1 MTELYEKLEREVLP
15 LVSRPSRYTGGER
28 NVPEQDRED
37 VALSFLLAFPDVY
50 EIGMSHLGI
59 RVLYDILTRR
69 PEVAV
74 ERAFAPWI
82 DMEELMREKDVP
94 LFSIETRRPARDFDV
109 VGFTLQY
116 ELHYPEVLT
125 MLDLAGIP
133 LRSSERTASEPFVV
147 GGGPCAYNPEP
158 MSAFFDL
165 FVIGDGESAVLELAD
180 LFISARRDG
189 LAREETLRRAAGL
202 RGVYV
207 PALYEERFVEGERD
221 DGGREGAHGVGKE
234 ARGVRVGA
242 ESGREGAHGAR
253 VYSGT
258 VPTDSVAPARVE
270 RRVEAV
276 LPYAFHPSAPL
287 VPATESTHDRLAIEI
302 SRGCTRG
309 CRFCQAGMVTRPVRE
324 CPKDDVARLVRE
336 GIAASGYD
344 EVSLVSL
351 SASDYSELAELV
363 PLLNE
368 RLFERKVSISLPSLR
383 ADRFGLELAD
393 GIGRVRKAGLTFAPE
408 AGSQRLR
415 DVINKNETEEAILET
430 VDVAFSSGW
439 SRVKLY
445 FMIGLPTETDDDLR
459 AIGELVRKV
468 RETARKHKK
477 GAGLSVSV
485 SPFVPKS
492 HTPFQWDA
500 QDPPEETRRKEEL
513 LRPLL
518 HMKGVKVS
526 LRNPELSMVEG
537 VLARGGRE
545 LADVVEQ
552 AWRNGAR
559 FGGWSETFDSDRW
572 RDALASA
579 GLTIEA
585 YLGERPTDVLL
596 PWEHIGAGPTREF
609 LLNEREKA
617 LEGRC
622 TADCRTDGCYDCGAC
637 TEGAFLERA
646 MPPAARAAGE
656 RPAPFGRRT
665 RRRAAQNG
673 AQGNRW
679 RVRYAKERP
688 ARFLSH
694 LDITRAWSRAVASSG
709 LPVVYTQGFN
719 PRPRLSF
726 GPPLPVGTTG
736 EAEFLELE
744 LSRAVPPAEIEA
756 SLSAGLPPGIEVLG
770 AAPKR
775 TRSSVSAEA
784 CAAEYGITNLPPLER
799 LSEEQ
804 LEERMREV
812 RALERAEAVRWEK
825 TRVLRPSER
834 ILSLGASGAG
844 PVALRA
850 VLALGAEGS
859 LRPVDLVRLLCG
871 GADWRPELARVHR
884 LSLYRCPSAG
894 GLERI
899 D

>member
-28 NVPEQDRED
+28 NVPEHDRED

-69 PEVAV
+69 PEIAV
-74 ERAFAPWI
+74 ERVFAPWV
-82 DMEELMREKDVP
+82 DMEELMREKGVP
-94 LFSIETRRPARDFDV
+94 LFSIETRTPAREFDV

-133 LRSSERTASEPFVV
+133 LRSSERAAGDPFVV

-165 FVIGDGESAVLELAD
+165 FVVGDGESAVLELAD
-180 LFISARRDG
+180 LLISAKREG
-189 LAREETLRRAAGL
+189 LAREDTLRRAAGL

-207 PALYEERFVEGERD
+207 PALYEERFVE
-221 DGGREGAHGVGKE
+221 
-234 ARGVRVGA
+234 
-242 ESGREGAHGAR
+242 SEGAHGAR
-253 VYSGT
+253 EGAGGDRERADVEGEGAHGGRVYAGT
-258 VPTDSVAPARVE
+258 VPTDGAAPARVE
-270 RRVEAV
+270 RRAEAA

-324 CPKDDVARLVRE
+324 CPKEDVARLVRE

-439 SRVKLY
+439 NRVKLY

-468 RETARKHKK
+468 RETAREHKK

-492 HTPFQWDA
+492 HTPFQWEA
-500 QDPPEETRRKEEL
+500 QDLPEETRRKEKL

-526 LRNPELSMVEG
+526 LRDPELSMVEG

-545 LADVVEQ
+545 LSDVVEQ

-559 FGGWSETFDSDRW
+559 FGGWSETFDSGAW
-572 RDALASA
+572 RDALAGE
-579 GLTIEA
+579 GLTAEA
-585 YLGERPTDVLL
+585 YLGERPTDVPL
-596 PWEHIGAGPTREF
+596 PWEHVGAGPTREF
-609 LLNEREKA
+609 LLSERDKA

-622 TADCRTDGCYDCGAC
+622 SADCRTDGCYGCGAC
-637 TEGAFLERA
+637 ADGALLERA
-646 MPPAARAAGE
+646 MPPAARALE
-656 RPAPFGRRT
+656 EEPAPFGRRT

-673 AQGNRW
+673 APGNRW
-679 RVRYAKERP
+679 RVRYAKGRP

-709 LPVVYTQGFN
+709 LPIVYTQGFN

-736 EAEFLELE
+736 EAEFVELE
-744 LSRAVPPAEIEA
+744 LSRAVPSGEIEA
-756 SLSAGLPPGIEVLG
+756 LLSSGLPPGIEVLE

-775 TRSSVSAEA
+775 ARGSVSAEA
-784 CAAEYGITNLPPLER
+784 CAAEYEITNLAPLEG
-799 LSEEQ
+799 LSDEE
-804 LEERMREV
+804 LEQRMREV
-812 RALERAEAVRWEK
+812 RALERSQVVRGEK

-834 ILSLGASGAG
+834 ILSLGASGAR

-871 GADWRPELARVHR
+871 EGDWRPELARAHR
-884 LSLYRCPSAG
+884 LSLYRCPSTG

-899 D
+899 G